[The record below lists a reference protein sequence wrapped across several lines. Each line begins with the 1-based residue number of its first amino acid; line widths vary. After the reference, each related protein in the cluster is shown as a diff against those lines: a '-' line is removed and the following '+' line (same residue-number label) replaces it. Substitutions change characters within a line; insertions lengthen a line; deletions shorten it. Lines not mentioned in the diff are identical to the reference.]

1 MKKKLLMI
9 SVAAVMIFTMLAFA
23 GCGSSDSE
31 DTASKDTIIIGLDD
45 TFAPMGFRDED
56 GNLVGFDIDL
66 ANAVAKELG
75 MKAEFKPI
83 DWDAKEME
91 LKAGTIDCVWNGMS
105 ITPEREESMALSNK
119 YLNNKIVLMA
129 MKDSDTDVKKSRDL
143 ADMKIGSQAD

>member
-56 GNLVGFDIDL
+56 GNPSVCIAINEDITKSL
-66 ANAVAKELG
+66 EL
-75 MKAEFKPI
+75 
-83 DWDAKEME
+83 
-91 LKAGTIDCVWNGMS
+91 
-105 ITPEREESMALSNK
+105 ER
-119 YLNNKIVLMA
+119 YLHSRNRV
-129 MKDSDTDVKKSRDL
+129 DTDQPNEDKYRGDVN
-143 ADMKIGSQAD
+143 DMLQHLMDQAQLMVGKNSAHMTK